1 MSEVIRILRR
11 EHANMETL
19 VKTLEWQV
27 GEFERGGTPD
37 YEVIRGA
44 IDYFLSFPDLYH
56 HPKEDMVYARLCQ
69 RDPDGARLIGDLRRE
84 HETLA
89 SRTRE
94 VSAGVMAVLDN
105 AQVPRESL
113 VRWARAFIDL
123 QRTHMQMEEE
133 VFFPAALKVLTE
145 SDWRALEDEMKR
157 EEDPLFGETVGG
169 RFEALRAS
177 ILKWQAEAER
187 G

>member
-11 EHANMETL
+11 EHANMATL
-19 VKTLEWQV
+19 VKTLEWQL
-27 GEFERGGTPD
+27 GEFERGGSPD
-37 YEVIRGA
+37 YELIRSA
-44 IDYFLSFPDLYH
+44 LDYFLSFPDLYH

-69 RDPDGARLIGDLRRE
+69 RDPDAARLIGDLRRE

-89 SRTRE
+89 ARTRE
-94 VSAGVMAVLDN
+94 VSAGVIAVLDN

-113 VRWARAFIDL
+113 ARWARAFIEL

-133 VFFPAALKVLTE
+133 VFFPAALKALTE
-145 SDWRALEDEMKR
+145 ADWRALENEMRR
-157 EEDPLFGETVGG
+157 EEDPLFGDSVGR
-169 RFEALRAS
+169 RFEALRTS
-177 ILKWQAEAER
+177 ILKWQTEAER